1 MPWNPEQYQQGNKMP
16 TEREYDQHNEIKKD
30 SPPAN
35 RLRFLDR
42 VESIWLYPLAWLSPG
57 PCKVCFAIR
66 LTVLALAIVGLFSII
81 F

>member
-1 MPWNPEQYQQGNKMP
+1 MP
-16 TEREYDQHNEIKKD
+16 TEREYDHHREIKKD

-42 VESIWLYPLAWLSPG
+42 VEYWMYFPYAWLSPG
-57 PCKVCFAIR
+57 TCKVCFAIR
-66 LTVLALAIVGLFSII
+66 LTVIALAIVGLFSII

>member
-1 MPWNPEQYQQGNKMP
+1 MP

-42 VESIWLYPLAWLSPG
+42 VEYWMYFPYAWLSPG
-57 PCKVCFAIR
+57 TCKVCFAIR
-66 LTVLALAIVGLFSII
+66 LTVIALDIVGLFSII